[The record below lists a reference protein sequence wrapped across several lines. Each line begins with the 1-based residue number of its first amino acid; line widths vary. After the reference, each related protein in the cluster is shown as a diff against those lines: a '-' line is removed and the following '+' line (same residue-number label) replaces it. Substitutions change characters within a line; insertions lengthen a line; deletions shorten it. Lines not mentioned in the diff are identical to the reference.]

1 MSTLQPIGW
10 STSRMNMHFRSV
22 FPDKLDTGMQMTLHK
37 NVTKKL
43 LPRELNLDETM
54 RNVEMA
60 RRILHRQ
67 RLGTNIFVGGRAAP
81 RQTLKEWKTTLQ
93 KRPETS
99 PEMGEKQ
106 KIFLPKVYNN
116 YPSTPNTRY
125 TADDVTKLVERL
137 SSFPPEKIPESKGY
151 PMKLP
156 KTIVYKKKYSDDEI
170 QRIVRRLTVDDITRQ
185 RPETRG
191 AVPMVVSVKPR
202 QTMSRIKK
210 CSSEEVQ
217 EIVERLYK
225 YDNAR
230 HPPESRGSVGLWDKG
245 LDEDEEEEEQ

>member
-1 MSTLQPIGW
+1 MSTVQPIGW

-22 FPDKLDTGMQMTLHK
+22 FPDRLDTGMQMTLHR
-37 NVTKKL
+37 NVTKRL
-43 LPRELNLDETM
+43 LPRELNLDENM

-81 RQTLKEWKTTLQ
+81 RQSLKDWKSQTR

-106 KIFLPKVYNN
+106 SSFLPQVLN

-125 TADDVTKLVERL
+125 TADDVSKLVERL
-137 SSFPPEKIPESKGY
+137 SSFPPEKVPESKGY

-170 QRIVRRLTVDDITRQ
+170 QRIVRRLTVDDITRH

-191 AVPMVVSVKPR
+191 TIPMVVSVKPR

-210 CSSEEVQ
+210 CSAEEVQ
-217 EIVERLYK
+217 DIVERLYK
-225 YDNAR
+225 FDNSR
-230 HPPESRGSVGLWDKG
+230 HPPESRGSVGQWDQRMV
-245 LDEDEEEEEQ
+245 EEEEE

>member
-1 MSTLQPIGW
+1 
-10 STSRMNMHFRSV
+10 
-22 FPDKLDTGMQMTLHK
+22 MTLHK

-43 LPRELNLDETM
+43 LPREMNLDENMKT
-54 RNVEMA
+54 VELA

-81 RQTLKEWKTTLQ
+81 RRSLKEWKLHLQ
-93 KRPETS
+93 RRPETS

-106 KIFLPKVYNN
+106 KSFLPHVIN

-125 TADDVTKLVERL
+125 TADDVSKLVERL

-170 QRIVRRLTVDDITRQ
+170 QKIVRRLTVEDITRP

-191 AVPMVVSVKPR
+191 AIPMVVSVKPR

-210 CSSEEVQ
+210 CSAEEVQ
-217 EIVERLYK
+217 DIVERLYK
-225 YDNAR
+225 FDGSR
-230 HPPESRGSVGLWDKG
+230 HPPESRGSVGQWDNG
-245 LDEDEEEEEQ
+245 LDEEEEERQ